1 MISIIFNQV
10 LYISFIGTIAALIIL
25 GVKYAAKHIFGI
37 KFQYALDFILIL
49 RLLTCFGI
57 TTSVSIYN
65 YVPSYSTTMMNIP
78 GTIVSQG
85 YIENTKSVG
94 ETIKNVSSN
103 VISNNNIMFYL
114 INSAEVIWIL
124 GIITILMVMI
134 ISFIKTNRAVKKDHY
149 IDDEYITDIFEK
161 CRIKTGVN
169 RKIDLVSSKSI
180 KSPSIYGF
188 RHPKILIPE
197 LLLQHKDEI
206 EFKYIFMH
214 ELVHAKKNHILINYI
229 IFVLSTIHWFN
240 PIIKYGLNKMKE
252 DMEISCDLEVLYL
265 LDENENENYG
275 NSLLD
280 LAEISVRAPWLPQM
294 AGIINNKNKLKRRI
308 EMIKK
313 FKKNT
318 YKKFSAIALAGIVMV
333 GGSVLTE
340 AKASNGMN
348 GNAQQIIEDKLD
360 YDFVNDEEVLG
371 KWEAVDFVKTEN
383 DFEVGKKS
391 WKDDLYLKDLIFLP
405 YGKMAQPIAGNHQSD
420 ETTPVEWLTWTKGIV
435 MHKGDKTASAYEIK
449 EINGEKYMFYQWKS
463 GDYIYRGMTPY
474 YYVLKQVK

>member
-10 LYISFIGTIAALIIL
+10 LYISFIGTIAAFIISA
-25 GVKYAAKHIFGI
+25 VKYITKDILGI

-78 GTIVSQG
+78 GAIGSQG

-103 VISNNNIMFYL
+103 VIGNNNTIFYL
-114 INSAEVIWIL
+114 INSAEIIWIL

-134 ISFIKTNRAVKKDHY
+134 ISFIKTSRSVKKDHY

-214 ELVHAKKNHILINYI
+214 ELVHAKKNHILINI
-229 IFVLSTIHWFN
+229 
-240 PIIKYGLNKMKE
+240 
-252 DMEISCDLEVLYL
+252 L
-265 LDENENENYG
+265 L
-275 NSLLD
+275 
-280 LAEISVRAPWLPQM
+280 
-294 AGIINNKNKLKRRI
+294 
-308 EMIKK
+308 
-313 FKKNT
+313 
-318 YKKFSAIALAGIVMV
+318 
-333 GGSVLTE
+333 
-340 AKASNGMN
+340 
-348 GNAQQIIEDKLD
+348 
-360 YDFVNDEEVLG
+360 
-371 KWEAVDFVKTEN
+371 
-383 DFEVGKKS
+383 
-391 WKDDLYLKDLIFLP
+391 
-405 YGKMAQPIAGNHQSD
+405 
-420 ETTPVEWLTWTKGIV
+420 
-435 MHKGDKTASAYEIK
+435 
-449 EINGEKYMFYQWKS
+449 
-463 GDYIYRGMTPY
+463 
-474 YYVLKQVK
+474 